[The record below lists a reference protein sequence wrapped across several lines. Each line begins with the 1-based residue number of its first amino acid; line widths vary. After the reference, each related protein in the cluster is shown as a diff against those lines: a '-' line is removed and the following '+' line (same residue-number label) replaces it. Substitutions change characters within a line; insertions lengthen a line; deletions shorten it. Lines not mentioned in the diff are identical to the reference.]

1 MEITPEILETIKQY
15 VPGNVAVYRINGT
28 TIESL
33 YFSESLPSMLG
44 MTKDEYTE
52 LTQFN
57 ASEVVFKEDKPGL
70 MDAVQ
75 ESIKEN
81 KPLDYHYRVIH
92 KTNDVDWVHAM
103 ATVCG
108 ERDGCPVMLVEYHNA
123 STEQETL
130 YHELIKTKNM
140 YELAVDNASLGVW
153 EFDIKTHTITS
164 SSHSF
169 RKLGIPDV
177 VKNVPESILNLCSE
191 EDQKK
196 LIDMYQRICAGETN
210 IAEEFWMRW
219 KPEQP
224 QRCERVVYS
233 VVKDEKGNPITAY
246 GIGIN
251 VTEQKRELDK
261 YNRSLEELLKLNPN
275 ALCSFRLNLSSNSL
289 ESGHGSSTAIQKLLD
304 VGTVD
309 ELFSNIAS
317 LITEPDDIHAFTSK
331 FNREQLLA
339 VFSSGKT
346 SVSLAYHRKVDS
358 GEEHCVKT
366 SLNMLKNPGTGDIEA
381 VVYSVDNQQ
390 EETDKSII
398 DSVLN
403 TEYDYIALISVKAK
417 KISLQHY
424 AQRVQNPVAFDAID
438 YDKTAYDTLSKEIA
452 PEELESCVQ
461 STCFTTVTTALQEKP
476 EYIVSFKCHDIDG
489 HTYRKQLTY
498 RYLNKK
504 HDQIIL
510 FRTDI
515 TESFKQEQERNEV
528 MQKALLKARHADEMK
543 TTFLSN
549 LSHDMRTP
557 LNAVLGYAGLALK
570 SHNETEMTDYLVKI
584 EKAGN
589 MLLSLIND
597 TLDLSKIE
605 SGVITLKPTPIN
617 CGEMIQKILAIVKPM
632 MDAKHIHF
640 TLDNSHAIMAAIN
653 VDVLRLQEVFV
664 NLFSNAV
671 KFTPENGSITLAI
684 ECVKLEKNVLHDRI
698 TVSDTGCGMS
708 PEFLPHLFEPFSQ
721 ERTEKNANVGGSG
734 LGLSIVKK
742 LVEMMGGT
750 ITVKSEL
757 NKGTSFTV
765 SVAFERIDDTI
776 ARTPE
781 VADTERQVQGLRIL
795 LCEDNEMNTEIA
807 KSLLEMHGVTVTCT
821 RNGQEGFDTFT
832 SSAPGTFDAILMDI
846 RMPVLNGYD
855 AVQKIRASSHKE
867 AATIP
872 VIAMSADAYD
882 DDVKKSREAGMNGH
896 ISKPIDPE
904 KLFSEL
910 VRVTK

>member
-1 MEITPEILETIKQY
+1 MEVTPQILATIKQY
-15 VPGNVAVYRINGT
+15 VPGNIAVYRINGT
-28 TIESL
+28 TVETL
-33 YFSESLPSMLG
+33 YSSSGLPAILG
-44 MTKDEYTE
+44 MTKDEYDE
-52 LTQFN
+52 LTQRD
-57 ASEVVFKEDKPGL
+57 AAEVVFAEDRPGL
-70 MDAVQ
+70 MAAVQ
-75 ESIKEN
+75 NTIKTK

-92 KTNDVDWVHAM
+92 KTNDIDWVHAM

-108 ERDGCPVMLVEYHNA
+108 ERDGCPVLLTEYYNA
-123 STEQETL
+123 SGEQKPL
-130 YHELIKTKNM
+130 YNELLKTKSM
-140 YELAVDNASLGVW
+140 YELAVENASLGVW
-153 EFDIKTHTITS
+153 EYDIKTHTITS
-164 SSHSF
+164 SSQSF

-177 VKNVPESILNLCSE
+177 VKDVPESILNLCST
-191 EDQKK
+191 EDQEK
-196 LIDMYQRICAGETN
+196 LIDMYRRVCSGETN
-210 IAEEFWMRW
+210 VSEDFWMRW
-219 KPEQP
+219 RPGQP

-233 VVKDEKGNPITAY
+233 VVKDENGKPVTAY
-246 GIGIN
+246 GIGMN

-261 YNRSLEELLKLNPN
+261 YSRSLEELLKLNPN

-289 ESGHGSSTAIQKLLD
+289 ESGHSSSTAIQKLFD
-304 VGTVD
+304 VRTVD
-309 ELFSNIAS
+309 ALFSNIAT
-317 LITEPDDIHAFTSK
+317 LITEPDDMTAFTSS

-339 VFSSGKT
+339 DFTSGKT

-358 GEEHCVKT
+358 GEEHSVKT
-366 SLNMLKNPGTGDIEA
+366 SLNMLKNPETGDIEA
-381 VVYSVDNQQ
+381 VVFSVDNQQ
-390 EETDKSII
+390 KETDKAII
-398 DSVLN
+398 DSILN

-417 KISLQHY
+417 KISLKHY
-424 AQRVQNPVAFDAID
+424 AQTVRNPITFDATD
-438 YDKTAYDTLSKEIA
+438 YDTTVREAFSKEIA
-452 PEELESCVQ
+452 PEEFKSCLTNITFVA
-461 STCFTTVTTALQEKP
+461 VTNALKDKP

-489 HTYRKQLTY
+489 RTYRKQLTY

-515 TESFKQEQERNEV
+515 TESFKQEQERNEM

-605 SGVITLKPTPIN
+605 SGVITLKPTPIG
-617 CGEMIQKILAIVKPM
+617 CGEMIQKILATVKPM

-653 VDVLRLQEVFV
+653 VDVLRLQEIFV

-671 KFTPENGSITLAI
+671 KFTPENGSITLTI
-684 ECVKLEKNVLHDRI
+684 ECEKLEKNLIHDRI
-698 TVSDTGCGMS
+698 TVNDTGCGMS

-750 ITVKSEL
+750 IAVKSEL
-757 NKGTSFTV
+757 NKGTSFNV

-776 ARTPE
+776 AKKPE
-781 VADTERQVQGLRIL
+781 AAAAEKQVQGLCIL

-807 KSLLEMHGVTVTCT
+807 KSLLEMHGVSVTCT
-821 RNGQEGFDTFT
+821 RNGQEGYDTFT
-832 SSAPGTFDAILMDI
+832 SSAPGTFNAILMDI

-855 AVQKIRASSHKE
+855 ASQKIRASSHEE

-872 VIAMSADAYD
+872 IIAMSADAYD
-882 DDVKKSREAGMNGH
+882 DDVKKSRDAGMNGH

-904 KLFSEL
+904 RLFAEL

>member
-1 MEITPEILETIKQY
+1 MEVTPEILDTIKQY

-28 TIESL
+28 TVETL
-33 YFSESLPSMLG
+33 YTSPGLPAILG

-52 LTQFN
+52 LTQRD
-57 ASEVVFKEDKPGL
+57 AARVVFTEDMPGL
-70 MDAVQ
+70 MAAVQ
-75 ESIKEN
+75 HTIATKE
-81 KPLDYHYRVIH
+81 PLDYHYRVIH
-92 KTNDVDWVHAM
+92 KKNKIDWVHAM

-108 ERDGCPVMLVEYHNA
+108 KQDGCPVMLAEYYNA

-130 YHELIKTKNM
+130 YHELLKTKNM
-140 YELAVDNASLGVW
+140 YELAVENANLGVW
-153 EFDIKTHTITS
+153 EYDIRTHTITS
-164 SSHSF
+164 SSSTF
-169 RKLGIPDV
+169 RKLGIPNV
-177 VKNVPESILNLCSE
+177 VKNVPESILNLCSP
-191 EDQKK
+191 EDQAK
-196 LIDMYQRICAGETN
+196 LIEMFNRIFAGEPTVTDD
-210 IAEEFWMRW
+210 FWMRW
-219 KPEQP
+219 KPDLP
-224 QRCERVVYS
+224 PRCERVVYS
-233 VVKDEKGNPITAY
+233 VVKDKSGKPVTAY

-251 VTEQKRELDK
+251 VTEQKQELEK

-275 ALCSFRLNLSSNSL
+275 ALCSFRLNLSSNNL
-289 ESGHGSSTAIQKLLD
+289 ESSHGSSTAIQKLLD
-304 VGTVD
+304 VKTVD
-309 ELFSNIAS
+309 ELFSNIAT
-317 LITEPDDIHAFTSK
+317 LITESDDMQAFTSL
-331 FNREQLLA
+331 FNRKELLA
-339 VFSSGKT
+339 DFAAGKT

-358 GEEHCVKT
+358 GEDHSVKT

-390 EETDKSII
+390 EETDKAII
-398 DSVLN
+398 DSILN
-403 TEYDYIALISVKAK
+403 TEYDYIALISIKTKRISVK
-417 KISLQHY
+417 HY
-424 AQRVQNPVAFDAID
+424 AQTVRNPVMFDAAD
-438 YDKTAYDTLSKEIA
+438 YDKTARTILGKEVA
-452 PEELESCVQ
+452 SEELESYVQ
-461 STCFTTVTTALQEKP
+461 TIDLSAVTKALEEKS
-476 EYIVSFKCHDIDG
+476 EYIVSFKCHDDDG
-489 HTYRKQLTY
+489 NIYRKQLTY

-570 SHNETEMTDYLVKI
+570 SHNQNEMTDYITKI

-605 SGVITLKPTPIN
+605 SGVITLKPTPIG
-617 CGEMIQKILAIVKPM
+617 CGEMIQKILAAVKPM

-640 TLDNSHAIMAAIN
+640 TLDNSHAVMAAIN
-653 VDVLRLQEVFV
+653 VDVLRLQEIFV

-671 KFTPENGSITLAI
+671 KFTPEGGSITLTI
-684 ECVKLEKNVLHDRI
+684 ECIKLEKNLVHDRI

-721 ERTEKNANVGGSG
+721 ERTEKNSNVGGSG

-776 ARTPE
+776 AKRPE

-821 RNGQEGFDTFT
+821 RNGQEGYDTFT

-855 AVQKIRASSHKE
+855 AAQKIRASSHKE